1 MFIANLVRRP
11 IFVVLLVLAAA
22 LLLAAACG
30 DDGDGVE
37 RHVEDETP
45 AAGETP
51 AAEAAA
57 EIKMIPVNQF
67 DKAELTIAA
76 DTEVTITTENADEG
90 VPHNFAV
97 YASREDAEGGGD
109 PLAETEIESGPFTD
123 TATLNLSAGEYFF
136 WCSVHPTQM
145 VGTLIV
151 E

>member
-1 MFIANLVRRP
+1 MFIVNLVPRRV
-11 IFVVLLVLAAA
+11 FVALLVLGAA

-30 DDGDGVE
+30 DGDDGVE

-45 AAGETP
+45 AAGEAT
-51 AAEAAA
+51 A

-76 DTEVTITTENADEG
+76 DTEVTITAENVDEG

-97 YASREDAEGGGD
+97 YASREDAEGGGE
-109 PLAETEIESGPFTD
+109 PLAETELESGPFTD